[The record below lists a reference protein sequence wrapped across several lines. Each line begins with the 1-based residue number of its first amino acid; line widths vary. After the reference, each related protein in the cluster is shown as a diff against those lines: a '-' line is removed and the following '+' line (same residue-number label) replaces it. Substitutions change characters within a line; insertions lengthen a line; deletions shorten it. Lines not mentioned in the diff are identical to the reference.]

1 MDFLRISETK
11 MKITLDQ
18 SDLERFRVAASAL
31 DYEDPATRRAFR
43 AILDAARSESG
54 FDVAGGK
61 ALIQCYPCKD
71 GGCEL
76 FVTKLGAFPEVTERA
91 ISRVGRAAML
101 SFGKSIYYFSSFSDL
116 LCAVR
121 AVSAVGEVRLGDVYA
136 GEDGGYYLVMDE
148 LGAFEGKN
156 GKPSVSAVTAFL
168 EFGRPFMPKGSGS
181 AACLYINEHARKLTE
196 GNTLLLLSRL

>member
-43 AILDAARSESG
+43 AILDAAREESG

-76 FVTKLGAFPEVTERA
+76 FVTKLGAFPEVTDDA
-91 ISRVGRAAML
+91 ILSIVRQIREVFVMLGTLIEFDGIGIGGEGRVLGGGVHL
-101 SFGKSIYYFSSFSDL
+101 KL
-116 LCAVR
+116 R
-121 AVSAVGEVRLGDVYA
+121 AVLAKA
-136 GEDGGYYLVMDE
+136 
-148 LGAFEGKN
+148 
-156 GKPSVSAVTAFL
+156 
-168 EFGRPFMPKGSGS
+168 
-181 AACLYINEHARKLTE
+181 
-196 GNTLLLLSRL
+196 